1 MQITRF
7 LRNPKVSVGLE
18 RVAFDRFPSK
28 WNAQRQQISEA
39 VHPILSNEFDKT
51 RYTLMT
57 EAAFSQTAKRV
68 SGRHIVAIQDTSSLR
83 SDGDQYSIQ
92 AHPTIATDAES
103 GALLGLIHA
112 DILVR
117 KGGKRARRK
126 HRSFEDKE
134 SRRWLDGAQA
144 AARLVEHGAVHVTV
158 VADRESDI
166 YEAFAY
172 KPDQV
177 DLVVRANHNRNLHDD
192 GHLFDRICELPEV
205 GQFDIDLAA
214 APGRAARK
222 ARMAVRFCPV
232 KIPKPK
238 NRGTAGNNLP
248 GSVALHFVDVVEIDP
263 PQGVAPAHWR
273 LLTSHVVD
281 SFSKAQWIAQL
292 YRQRWM
298 IEEVFRTL
306 KTRGFDIERVNIAEG
321 PFEKLATAAIIG
333 AISVM
338 QLVKARDGS
347 TGRPLNDVFETHE
360 QDVLEVVSKTLE
372 GKTDKQ
378 KNPHPKGSLAFAS
391 WVCARLGGWTGYYGK
406 PGPIVMLRGLHRLRA
421 IQQGWSIAGNV

>member
-1 MQITRF
+1 
-7 LRNPKVSVGLE
+7 
-18 RVAFDRFPSK
+18 
-28 WNAQRQQISEA
+28 
-39 VHPILSNEFDKT
+39 
-51 RYTLMT
+51 MT

-144 AARLVEHGAVHVTV
+144 AAKLVEHGAVHVTV

-214 APGRAARK
+214 HPAVPPAGQEWQFGFAPLKFRSRK
-222 ARMAVRFCPV
+222 
-232 KIPKPK
+232 
-238 NRGTAGNNLP
+238 T
-248 GSVALHFVDVVEIDP
+248 VALLGIICQAVS
-263 PQGVAPAHWR
+263 R
-273 LLTSHVVD
+273 CTLLT
-281 SFSKAQWIAQL
+281 L
-292 YRQRWM
+292 
-298 IEEVFRTL
+298 
-306 KTRGFDIERVNIAEG
+306 
-321 PFEKLATAAIIG
+321 
-333 AISVM
+333 
-338 QLVKARDGS
+338 
-347 TGRPLNDVFETHE
+347 
-360 QDVLEVVSKTLE
+360 
-372 GKTDKQ
+372 
-378 KNPHPKGSLAFAS
+378 
-391 WVCARLGGWTGYYGK
+391 
-406 PGPIVMLRGLHRLRA
+406 
-421 IQQGWSIAGNV
+421 

>member
-1 MQITRF
+1 M
-7 LRNPKVSVGLE
+7 
-18 RVAFDRFPSK
+18 
-28 WNAQRQQISEA
+28 
-39 VHPILSNEFDKT
+39 
-51 RYTLMT
+51 
-57 EAAFSQTAKRV
+57 
-68 SGRHIVAIQDTSSLR
+68 
-83 SDGDQYSIQ
+83 
-92 AHPTIATDAES
+92 
-103 GALLGLIHA
+103 
-112 DILVR
+112 
-117 KGGKRARRK
+117 
-126 HRSFEDKE
+126 
-134 SRRWLDGAQA
+134 
-144 AARLVEHGAVHVTV
+144 
-158 VADRESDI
+158 
-166 YEAFAY
+166 
-172 KPDQV
+172 
-177 DLVVRANHNRNLHDD
+177 
-192 GHLFDRICELPEV
+192 